1 MSPIRPD
8 LIDVWIFRVLPDR
21 GPGKGVGSRTG
32 RGGPGRGVAEPA
44 TNPRV
49 EFLLLRRAQ
58 SDPILPGLWQ
68 GVSGGLEPG
77 ESAVEAALR
86 ELSEETG
93 LGAVWIEH
101 LYHLDQVN
109 QFLGPSTHE
118 ILSAAVLAVRVA
130 PAAEPVVSHEHDELR
145 WVSPEEALD
154 LAVWPAYRESIR
166 RILDI
171 LLDQD
176 RATWF
181 ELALDG
187 DRVKP

>member
-1 MSPIRPD
+1 VSPFRPD
-8 LIDVWIFRVLPDR
+8 LVDVWIFRVCPGGD
-21 GPGKGVGSRTG
+21 GPE
-32 RGGPGRGVAEPA
+32 A
-44 TNPRV
+44 RV

-58 SDPILPGLWQ
+58 TDPILPGLWQ

-77 ESAVEAALR
+77 ESSVQAALR

-109 QFLGPSTHE
+109 QFLGPSTQE

-130 PAAEPVVSHEHDELR
+130 PDAEPVISHEHDTMR
-145 WVSPEEALD
+145 WVTPEEAVD

-166 RILDI
+166 RVVEI
-171 LLDQD
+171 LLDPD

>member
-8 LIDVWIFRVLPDR
+8 LVDVWIFRVLPDS
-21 GPGKGVGSRTG
+21 GPGGDGEG
-32 RGGPGRGVAEPA
+32 HGGDGPRGGVDAEPA
-44 TNPRV
+44 ASPRV

-58 SDPILPGLWQ
+58 SDLILPGLWQ

-77 ESAVEAALR
+77 ESSVEAALR
-86 ELSEETG
+86 EFSEETG

-130 PAAEPVVSHEHDELR
+130 PDAEPVISHEHDAMR
-145 WVSPEEALD
+145 WVSPEEALE
-154 LAVWPAYRESIR
+154 LAVWPAYRESIH
-166 RILDI
+166 RIVEI
-171 LLDQD
+171 LLDPD